1 MPSMPERR
9 PGSTA
14 EPAREVRWVVRAGDG
29 PTLGDVLRRAGGDAT
44 AIREGRVFVGRVRAD
59 EEAAPVDEGQ
69 VVILAARRD
78 VEDGVRILAN
88 EDGVVAAE
96 KRSGIP
102 TIPDQGGSAHSLV
115 ALLAKTLGCR
125 VEELHPT
132 SRLDREVS
140 GIVLFARTREAAL
153 RLTEARAA
161 GSYFR
166 RYVAIACRAPDPNR
180 GEWSAP
186 IGRDKHPKMRAAF
199 GRHATHATSLYEV
212 IAGADGRALLALEPV
227 TGRTHQLRV
236 HAAHA
241 GAPLLGDQAYG
252 GEPRVVLTSGRVV
265 GLRRI
270 ALHAAL
276 VVVPRA
282 TGGTLEV
289 RSCVPAE
296 LKQLWSALGGQDD
309 AWGRAIDGP
318 RLSKGCTGNGLRV
331 EE

>member
-1 MPSMPERR
+1 
-9 PGSTA
+9 
-14 EPAREVRWVVRAGDG
+14 VRA
-29 PTLGDVLRRAGGDAT
+29 V
-44 AIREGRVFVGRVRAD
+44 V
-59 EEAAPVDEGQ
+59 EAAPVDEGE
-69 VVILAARRD
+69 VVTLAARRD
-78 VEDGVRILAN
+78 VEAGVRVLAN
-88 EDGVVAAE
+88 EDGIVAAE

-102 TIPDQGGSAHSLV
+102 TIPDQGGSAHSLL
-115 ALLAKTLGCR
+115 ALLAKTLGCP

-153 RLTEARAA
+153 RLAEARAA

-166 RYVAIACRAPDPNR
+166 RYVAIASRAPDPTR

-186 IGRDKHPKMRAAF
+186 IGRDKHPKTRAAF
-199 GRHATHATSLYEV
+199 GRHATDATSLYEV
-212 IAGADGRALLALEPV
+212 IASADGRALLALEPV

-241 GAPLLGDQAYG
+241 GTPLLGDQAYG
-252 GEPRVVLTSGRVV
+252 GEPRVVLRSGRVV

-276 VVVPRA
+276 VIVPRTSA
-282 TGGTLEV
+282 GMLEV
-289 RSCVPAE
+289 RSPVPAE
-296 LKQLWSALGGQDD
+296 LKELWSALGGQDE

-318 RLSKGCTGNGLRV
+318 RLSGGF
-331 EE
+331 